1 MQKRL
6 LVLTGGIVAVGL
18 LFGPLASAA
27 SAGDAAGSPQAGSV
41 GALQKRVAA
50 SFVQTGRQHLAAGR
64 LKEAVEDFTAALSF
78 DPAHSG
84 AHEGLALAKAR
95 LGTAAA
101 AAKPPAPKPGEP
113 ARPANADI
121 VRAQASLLV
130 MNGSARQSLAKG
142 DHAAAADTYQ
152 KVLAAAKPL
161 ARYAD
166 VSAVTAEAKRGLQK
180 ARAGMQARKPE
191 PAVARKPEVRK
202 SQAPAPAA
210 ANPEARPGLG
220 DDYEAAME
228 QAMREVGRM
237 MRPQSRILTRAES
250 PVMIAPFTQKR
261 QDHTTDVISKDG
273 FQNTRDDAAEK
284 RIQAQLLK
292 RVSMHFK
299 NQPFA
304 SAIDYIRASSDVNIL
319 VDPAVLPATSPV
331 EFNITNMELRYVL
344 KYLLRFQNL
353 DYRIRDGAI
362 FISNS
367 AGLAERPVTVLHD
380 ITDLTVTVK
389 DFRGRDV
396 LMDVIKRPDKENY
409 IRNMGIE
416 KAKDDHVELERHR
429 RGEEWAAFIRNNVRP
444 STWGS
449 EGGVAQNTIAYRN
462 GKLVVTHTPEV
473 QEQIRE
479 LLASFRKAR
488 ALQVAILAR
497 FIEISENFLDDFGIQ
512 WTGLGDEEDNIGFRR
527 TDSTNTAVTGSI
539 VSDPEVGLGSSF
551 LSAAGL
557 TMNLG
562 FLHRWEVQ
570 TLITAVRKENKGNIL
585 TAPRVTCFN
594 TQRAFLT
601 VSTIRNYVRSYDSD
615 GNPEIGQVNDGIV
628 LEVQPFVSADRRYIT
643 LELIPQVNM
652 VGDFT
657 EFAYRRDVDDDDV
670 DDDDDAENITELDR
684 IQLPEVTTRQI
695 MTTVS
700 VPDGGTLMIGGL
712 AQAREG
718 EGTATVPFLGD
729 LPLIKYLF
737 TSHRKLDARNN
748 LIILVTAHII
758 QQDED

>member
-1 MQKRL
+1 MQKRI
-6 LVLTGGIVAVGL
+6 LVLAGEIVAAGLL

-27 SAGDAAGSPQAGSV
+27 FARDAAGSPQAGGV

-50 SFVQTGRQHLAAGR
+50 SFVRTGRQHLDAGR
-64 LKEAVEDFTAALSF
+64 LKEAVEEFTAALSF

-95 LGTAAA
+95 LGKAAT

-113 ARPANADI
+113 ARLANADI

-130 MNGSARQSLAKG
+130 MNGSAHQSLARG
-142 DHAAAADTYQ
+142 DYAAAADTYQ

-161 ARYAD
+161 ARHVD
-166 VSAVTAEAKRGLQK
+166 VSAVTAEAERGLQK
-180 ARAGMQARKPE
+180 ARAGMQTRKAE
-191 PAVARKPEVRK
+191 PVVARKPKAEK
-202 SQAPAPAA
+202 PQAPAAPAA

-228 QAMREVGRM
+228 QAMRDVGRM
-237 MRPQSRILTRAES
+237 MRPQSRILARAES
-250 PVMIAPFTQKR
+250 PVMVAPFARKR
-261 QDHTTDVISKDG
+261 RDYTTHMISKEG
-273 FQNTRDDAAEK
+273 FRNARDEEAEK

-292 RVSMHFK
+292 KVSMHFK

-319 VDPAVLPATSPV
+319 VDPAVLPTTSPV
-331 EFNITNMELRYVL
+331 DFNVVNMELRYVL
-344 KYLLRFQNL
+344 NYLLRFQKL

-362 FISNS
+362 FISSS
-367 AGLAERPVTVLHD
+367 AGLAEHPVTMLHD
-380 ITDLTVTVK
+380 ITDLTMTIK
-389 DFRGRDV
+389 NFRGRDV
-396 LMDVIKRPDKENY
+396 LMDVIKRPDKEDY
-409 IRNMGIE
+409 IRQMGIE
-416 KAKDDHVELERHR
+416 KARDDYVVLERHR
-429 RGEEWAAFIRNNVRP
+429 RGEEWAAFIRDNVHP
-444 STWGS
+444 STWTG

-497 FIEISENFLDDFGIQ
+497 FIEISENFLDDFGFQ
-512 WTGLGDEEDNIGFRR
+512 WTGLGADGDIGFQK
-527 TDSTNTAVTGSI
+527 TDTVGIFRGEILN
-539 VSDPEVGLGSSF
+539 DPEVDLGTSF
-551 LSAAGL
+551 AAASGL
-557 TMNLG
+557 TMNIG
-562 FLHRWEVQ
+562 FLRRWEVQ
-570 TLITAVRKENKGNIL
+570 AVITAVRKENKGNIL

-601 VSTIRNYVRSYDSD
+601 VSTIRNYVRGYDSD

-657 EFAYRRDVDDDDV
+657 EFIYRRDVI
-670 DDDDDAENITELDR
+670 DDDDDDTDDITELDR